1 MVRKSFSQTSE
12 MFNLNPSD
20 GKEAKQVIIEAN
32 QVIKQTANDV
42 DLVKRSSSPYISLL
56 RLTLSRR

>member
-42 DLVKRSSSPYISLL
+42 DLVKRPSSPYISLL
-56 RLTLSRR
+56 RLTLSCR